1 MREQAILCVL
11 NNTPGNCRKN
21 LGPFAAVPPSEE
33 LAIDYTGPSVKT
45 QYTPRF
51 VRTPHPA

>member
-11 NNTPGNCRKN
+11 NNTPGNCWKN